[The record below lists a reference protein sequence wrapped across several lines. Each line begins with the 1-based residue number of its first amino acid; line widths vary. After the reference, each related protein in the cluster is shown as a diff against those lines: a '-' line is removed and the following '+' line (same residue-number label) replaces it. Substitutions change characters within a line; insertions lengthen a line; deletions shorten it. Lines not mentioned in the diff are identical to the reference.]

1 MKDFIKEAKNIL
13 IGNRKEG
20 YTLPT
25 NSKLYPAQ
33 WNWDSGFI
41 ALGYSHFN
49 LKFAFDEIK
58 TLLRGQWK
66 DGMIPHILFH
76 DLNTNYY
83 PNHSVWACGN
93 KIHSSGITQPPV
105 LAIILKKILD
115 KNTIKNEEIKK
126 IKNILNKVKK
136 YHEWLINYRDPN
148 YSGLVSILH
157 PWESGYDNSP
167 LWDDPMNEI
176 KIEKKLKYK
185 RGDNK
190 VVNPNYRPLD
200 IDYDRYVTIK
210 NYLKKN
216 KYNPKTLYHKS
227 MFNVVDVGFNS
238 IFLRANKDL
247 LKLLKKFNLKYK
259 KLQKYI
265 SHSENQITKLYNKK
279 KNNFINL
286 DLRNKKKIIIPSITN
301 YFILFADI
309 KDKKLNN
316 KIIKNLKKYNSKEK
330 FLFSSIKSSHS
341 KFEEK
346 RYWRGPVWINCN
358 WIIYQGLKNKDKNFA
373 KIIKKKTIDLVKKKG
388 FHEYY
393 SCKTGEA
400 FGANNFSW
408 TASLFLDLMLEEKY
422 D

>member
-1 MKDFIKEAKNIL
+1 MKDFITEAKKIL
-13 IGNRKEG
+13 IGNRKDG

-25 NSKLYPAQ
+25 NNKLYPAQ

-41 ALGYSHFN
+41 ALGYSYFN
-49 LKFAFDEIK
+49 LKFALEEIK

-105 LAIILKKILD
+105 LAIILKIILD
-115 KNTIKNEEIKK
+115 KNKIKEKEISK
-126 IKNILNKVKK
+126 IKNIIKKIKK
-136 YHEWLINYRDPN
+136 YHEWFIKYRDPN
-148 YSGLVSILH
+148 NSGLVSILH

-167 LWDDPMNEI
+167 LWDEPMNKI
-176 KIEKKLKYK
+176 KVEKNLKYK

-190 VVNPNYRPLD
+190 VVNPKYRPLD

-210 NYLKKN
+210 NHLRKN
-216 KYNPKTLYHKS
+216 KYNPKKLYNKS
-227 MFNVVDVGFNS
+227 LFNVVDVGFNS
-238 IFLRANKDL
+238 IFLKANKDL
-247 LKLLKKFNLKYK
+247 IKLLKKFNLKCRD
-259 KLQKYI
+259 LQKYI
-265 SHSENQITKLYNKK
+265 SHSEKQIAKLYNKK

-286 DLRNKKKIIIPSITN
+286 DLKNKKKITIPSITN
-301 YFILFADI
+301 YFILFADL
-309 KDKKLNN
+309 KDKKTNN
-316 KIIKNLKKYNSKEK
+316 KIIKNLKKHNSKEK
-330 FLFSSIKSSHS
+330 LFFSSVKPNHNT
-341 KFEEK
+341 FEEK

-373 KIIKKKTIDLVKKKG
+373 KKVKKQTIDLVKKKG

-393 SCKTGEA
+393 SCKTGEG

-408 TASLFLDLMLEEKY
+408 TASLFLDLMLER
-422 D
+422 

>member
-1 MKDFIKEAKNIL
+1 MKDFITEAKKIL
-13 IGNRKEG
+13 KGNRKEG
-20 YTLPT
+20 YTLTT
-25 NSKLYPAQ
+25 NNKLYPAQ

-41 ALGYSHFN
+41 ALGYSYFN
-49 LKFAFDEIK
+49 LKFALEEIK
-58 TLLRGQWK
+58 TLLSGQWK

-105 LAIILKKILD
+105 LAIILKIILD
-115 KNTIKNEEIKK
+115 KNKIKDKEISK
-126 IKNILNKVKK
+126 IKNIIKKIKK
-136 YHEWLINYRDPN
+136 YHEWFIKYRDPN
-148 YSGLVSILH
+148 NSGLVSILH

-167 LWDDPMNEI
+167 LWDEPMNKI
-176 KIEKKLKYK
+176 KVEKNLKYK

-190 VVNPNYRPLD
+190 VVNPKYRPLD

-210 NYLKKN
+210 NHLRKN
-216 KYNPKTLYHKS
+216 KYNPKKLYNKS
-227 MFNVVDVGFNS
+227 LFNVVDVGFNS
-238 IFLRANKDL
+238 IFLKANKDL
-247 LKLLKKFNLKYK
+247 IKLLKKFNLKYRD
-259 KLQKYI
+259 LQKYI
-265 SHSENQITKLYNKK
+265 SHSEKQIVKLYNKK

-286 DLRNKKKIIIPSITN
+286 DLKNKKKITIPSITN
-301 YFILFADI
+301 YFILFADL
-309 KDKKLNN
+309 KDKKINN
-316 KIIKNLKKYNSKEK
+316 KIIENLKKHNSKEK
-330 FLFSSIKSSHS
+330 FFFSSVKPNHN

-358 WIIYQGLKNKDKNFA
+358 WIIYQGLKNKDKKFA
-373 KIIKKKTIDLVKKKG
+373 KKVKKQTIDLVKKKG

-408 TASLFLDLMLEEKY
+408 TASLFLDLMLERKY

>member
-1 MKDFIKEAKNIL
+1 MKDFITEAKKIL
-13 IGNRKEG
+13 IGNRKDG

-25 NSKLYPAQ
+25 NNKLYPAQ

-41 ALGYSHFN
+41 ALGYSYFN
-49 LKFAFDEIK
+49 LKFALEEIK

-105 LAIILKKILD
+105 LAIILKIILD
-115 KNTIKNEEIKK
+115 KNKIKDKEISK
-126 IKNILNKVKK
+126 IKNIIKKIKK
-136 YHEWLINYRDPN
+136 YHEWFIKYRDPN
-148 YSGLVSILH
+148 NSGLVSILH

-167 LWDDPMNEI
+167 LWDEPMNKI
-176 KIEKKLKYK
+176 KVEKNLKYK

-190 VVNPNYRPLD
+190 VVNPKYRPLD

-210 NYLKKN
+210 NHLRKN
-216 KYNPKTLYHKS
+216 KYNPKKLYNKS
-227 MFNVVDVGFNS
+227 LFNVVDVGFNS
-238 IFLRANKDL
+238 IFLKANKDL
-247 LKLLKKFNLKYK
+247 IKLLKKFNLKYK
-259 KLQKYI
+259 DLQKYI
-265 SHSENQITKLYNKK
+265 SHSENKIIKLYDKK
-279 KNNFINL
+279 KNNFINF
-286 DLRNKKKIIIPSITN
+286 DLKNKKKIRIPSITN
-301 YFILFADI
+301 YFVLFADL
-309 KDKKLNN
+309 KDKKINN
-316 KIIKNLKKYNSKEK
+316 KIIKSLKKHNTKGK
-330 FLFSSIKSSHS
+330 FFFSSVKPNHY

-346 RYWRGPVWINCN
+346 RYWRGPIWINCN

-373 KIIKKKTIDLVKKKG
+373 KKIKKKTIDLVKEKG

-393 SCKTGEA
+393 SYKTGEG

-408 TASLFLDLMLEEKY
+408 TASLFLDLMLER
-422 D
+422 

>member
-1 MKDFIKEAKNIL
+1 MKDFITEAKKIL
-13 IGNRKEG
+13 IGNRKDG

-25 NSKLYPAQ
+25 NNKLYPAQ

-41 ALGYSHFN
+41 ALGYSYFN
-49 LKFAFDEIK
+49 LKFALEEIK

-105 LAIILKKILD
+105 LAIILKIILD
-115 KNTIKNEEIKK
+115 KNKIKDKEISK
-126 IKNILNKVKK
+126 IKNIIKKIKK
-136 YHEWLINYRDPN
+136 YHEWFIKYRDPN
-148 YSGLVSILH
+148 NSGLVSILH

-167 LWDDPMNEI
+167 LWDEPMNKI
-176 KIEKKLKYK
+176 KVEKNLKYK

-190 VVNPNYRPLD
+190 VVNPKYRPLD

-210 NYLKKN
+210 NHLRKN
-216 KYNPKTLYHKS
+216 KYNPKKLYNKS
-227 MFNVVDVGFNS
+227 LFNVVDVGFNS
-238 IFLRANKDL
+238 IFLKANKDL
-247 LKLLKKFNLKYK
+247 IKLLKKFNLKYRD
-259 KLQKYI
+259 LQKYI
-265 SHSENQITKLYNKK
+265 SHSEKQIVKLYNKK

-286 DLRNKKKIIIPSITN
+286 DLKNKKKITIPSITN
-301 YFILFADI
+301 YFILFADL
-309 KDKKLNN
+309 KDKKTNN
-316 KIIKNLKKYNSKEK
+316 KIIKNLKKHNSKEK
-330 FLFSSIKSSHS
+330 LVFSSVKPNHNT
-341 KFEEK
+341 FEEK

-358 WIIYQGLKNKDKNFA
+358 WIIYQGLKNKDKNFL
-373 KIIKKKTIDLVKKKG
+373 KKVKKQTIDLVKKKG

-408 TASLFLDLMLEEKY
+408 TASLFLDLMLER
-422 D
+422 